1 MKLGVVF
8 VIALAC
14 KLASCEVYYDQSG
27 YGYGVNP
34 KPSGSPDDETLSS
47 VNVPSKEPINS
58 QESKPKAY
66 LVRLKPKDDLE
77 SSAIP
82 NKKSKFLLL
91 LRLPEDHEETQA
103 TSLTSEV
110 QQKDESGYQQSDIPT
125 QDNFAP
131 SLIQTPYSSFEN
143 QKDESGQYQQ
153 QPEPQQYQQQPQYQ
167 QQQQQEEAVVPQQ
180 NDSGYLQ
187 PLQTDGYGQSQ
198 SNEQAQQKD
207 ETYSQQQ
214 PQPQPQQQQQQ
225 QQYDVTEDFDKQAK
239 DDSGYQQQSY
249 SQQQDSGYGSVSAAF
264 PSQTTSAFKNGFSPL
279 PNYERPQVQQQM
291 PAVDSVKGLRNNFFR
306 APVLQDTQ
314 KITNTYGSND
324 FQSRENES
332 FEGQLE
338 QVKNPATKS
347 QPASQST
354 YGLNSGTKTS
364 TYSEA
369 NREANRDATKGSF
382 QPSFYP
388 SSDSSRKSATPTIH
402 SSYPSQQSPMK
413 SPAQVYAQQQQQQQQ
428 QKQQQEIEPAR
439 KTITSPVKDFYG
451 QSAQPESNSYGSQQG
466 FSSEYGSNEESI
478 KSASPVKDSSSY
490 GTKQEGIKTP
500 PKQSYENVQSSPIV
514 NDYSNTFNN
523 PQSFSQAPIS
533 SSFTPSFG
541 YGVQQQLQEQPQQ
554 QVKQDDYNQ
563 AVQNNEDLQE
573 KDEQSEYSPEQQ
585 ENEEPEKKMPVLLVP
600 VPPESSPYAPSDN
613 QKKENYDSQQQ
624 QQQTYDS
631 QQKSESDF
639 QQSSG
644 SLGNDESS
652 YNAPV
657 KGQAPISNYEQSTQT
672 VQTDSYGQQP
682 SSVGQ
687 KSPSLRFPTKSSIKT
702 QQPIQ
707 SSSGYNS
714 GVSSSSVKGGRA
726 PQQSSYNNDYSSGF
740 QAAPKDTK
748 SAKPSPSLD
757 NSYSSATKGG
767 QTSDEGFSNEQ
778 KTSVKGSNQPTKG
791 NAVQSSYSA
800 ALQPPVKAARAFQQS
815 AGYSSEVKSTK
826 GVSESYSKPSQSPV
840 ESNFNDYQATPVQQQ
855 SQPEQPQQQKQ
866 TQADLGY
873 NLRAPTKGGRAQSQQ
888 SNTESSYSSNSQ
900 SSFNSDYQSSSV
912 KGGATSQQQNS
923 YPLGFSSAFS
933 SSPAQQTSGYGSS
946 FYQSLPSGVK
956 GSQNSQIQQQ
966 QSDAESLPNQTSQPA
981 FASFSA
987 SVKGSA
993 PVAPQ
998 TQQNFDDGYSSGFQA
1013 PIASSAPVQQTQSD
1027 RGYSSVPQS
1036 SGVKGGQQVASS
1048 YEQSPLPNVSGTK
1061 SSLNQPKAP
1070 LTIPNYRT
1078 KAGRSQL
1085 SSTKSSKTAP
1095 SNQKSPISS
1104 YPSFPISQQTQQT
1117 QPEQQQDTKGAVKPQ
1132 PQPNTKTAL
1141 KNPSTSYLPALS
1153 PPSATKSTYSAPPQS
1168 KSPQQDSSY
1177 FPLPVN
1183 SQQQLQSPKNAPLTR
1198 GLPPPPALVARSRP
1212 SQSFNFPSS
1221 QSQVQPSSESYP
1233 SYSASSNTPVFD
1245 DEEDAMSITADDMGA
1260 YGLRTNSP
1268 YDATAASATSHL
1280 RAVEQPQGSG
1290 RVVLLLFNKEHPHS
1304 QASRMSL
1311 SPDSRGIY

>member
-34 KPSGSPDDETLSS
+34 KPSGSSDDETLSS
-47 VNVPSKEPINS
+47 VNVATKEPINS

-125 QDNFAP
+125 QDNFS

-153 QPEPQQYQQQPQYQ
+153 QSEPQQYQQQSQYQ
-167 QQQQQEEAVVPQQ
+167 QQQQQEEAVIPQQ

-225 QQYDVTEDFDKQAK
+225 QQQQQYDAAEDFDKQAK

-249 SQQQDSGYGSVSAAF
+249 SQQQDSGYGSVSTSF
-264 PSQTTSAFKNGFSPL
+264 PSQSQTSAFKNGFSPL
-279 PNYERPQVQQQM
+279 PNYDHPQVQQQM
-291 PAVDSVKGLRNNFFR
+291 PAVDSVKGVRNNFFR

-324 FQSRENES
+324 FQSRETES
-332 FEGQLE
+332 FGGPLE
-338 QVKNPATKS
+338 QVKSPAIKS

-369 NREANRDATKGSF
+369 NRDSTKGSF

-428 QKQQQEIEPAR
+428 QQKQQQDIEPAR

-490 GTKQEGIKTP
+490 GIKQEGIKTP

-533 SSFTPSFG
+533 SSFAPSFG
-541 YGVQQQLQEQPQQ
+541 YGVQQQLQDQPQQ
-554 QVKQDDYNQ
+554 QAKQDDYNQ
-563 AVQNNEDLQE
+563 AGQNNEDLQE
-573 KDEQSEYSPEQQ
+573 KDEQSDYSPEQQ

-600 VPPESSPYAPSDN
+600 GPPESSPYAPSDN
-613 QKKENYDSQQQ
+613 QKKENFDSQQQ
-624 QQQTYDS
+624 QSYDS

-644 SLGNDESS
+644 SLGNDESN

-657 KGQAPISNYEQSTQT
+657 KGQAPISNYEQSTQS
-672 VQTDSYGQQP
+672 VQADSYGQQP

-707 SSSGYNS
+707 PSSGYTS

-726 PQQSSYNNDYSSGF
+726 PQQSNYNNDYSSGF

-748 SAKPSPSLD
+748 SVKPSPSLD
-757 NSYSSATKGG
+757 SSYSSATKGG

-778 KTSVKGSNQPTKG
+778 KTSVKGSNQPTKS

-826 GVSESYSKPSQSPV
+826 GISESYSKPSQSPV
-840 ESNFNDYQATPVQQQ
+840 ESHFNDYQATPVQQQ
-855 SQPEQPQQQKQ
+855 SQPEQPEQQKQ

-888 SNTESSYSSNSQ
+888 SNTDSYSSNSQ
-900 SSFNSDYQSSSV
+900 SSFNSDYQPSSV
-912 KGGATSQQQNS
+912 KGGAISQQQNS
-923 YPLGFSSAFS
+923 YPIGFSSAFS

-946 FYQSLPSGVK
+946 FYQSLPGGVK

-966 QSDAESLPNQTSQPA
+966 QSDAESLPNQSSQPA

-998 TQQNFDDGYSSGFQA
+998 IQQNFDDGYSSGFQA

-1036 SGVKGGQQVASS
+1036 SGIKGGQQVSSS

-1070 LTIPNYRT
+1070 LAIPNYRT

-1095 SNQKSPISS
+1095 PNQKSPISS
-1104 YPSFPISQQTQQT
+1104 YPSFPISQQTQ
-1117 QPEQQQDTKGAVKPQ
+1117 PEQQQDTKSSVKPQ
-1132 PQPNTKTAL
+1132 SNTKSAL

-1153 PPSATKSTYSAPPQS
+1153 PPSATKSTYAAPPQS

-1212 SQSFNFPSS
+1212 AQSFNFPSS

-1290 RVVLLLFNKEHPHS
+1290 RVVLLLFNKEHAHS
-1304 QASRMSL
+1304 QAPRMSL